1 MPLSTTVWSQ
11 GLFLDY
17 AVHIFHAAKD
27 TGYYK
32 CFLREDTLLPMM
44 FLPDTIRSAVEMMDA
59 PEEKLKLRVYNV
71 TAMSFT
77 PAQLVEEMRPYYPNL
92 KVEYEPDARQH
103 IGKKCCV
110 L

>member
-1 MPLSTTVWSQ
+1 MLLSTNVSHA
-11 GLFLDY
+11 LFLDY
-17 AVHIFHAAKD
+17 AVDIFHAAKD

-59 PEEKLKLRVYNV
+59 PEERLKLRVYNV

-103 IGKKCCV
+103 IGKKCSIS
-110 L
+110 